1 MLESYSMGRVS
12 VLQDGKSSGDGLYN
26 HMTVTLLNC
35 TRKNGLRWQ
44 ILCICYHNLNFLK
57 NEMTGGS

>member
-1 MLESYSMGRVS
+1 MVESYFMGRVS

-44 ILCICYHNLNFLK
+44 ILCICYHNLNF
-57 NEMTGGS
+57 